1 MKLTLAD
8 AKPTISKVLSMASTD
23 SRVVDYIN
31 EAQERLIYKGK
42 WASTYA
48 RYKVST
54 DDGTIT
60 WPRQLETIESLI
72 VDEIPGVVRNDWFEF
87 LESGPGLIDSTS
99 SVGRQLI
106 DRAEAVTFSDL
117 TGSDKR
123 LRVYSSVSAD
133 VGKKLLFQGYD
144 ESGEWIRTQVD
155 GVYVDGEYITL
166 TSGYVDSVNLFSSV
180 VGVQKPIT
188 EGNVKVHEYDTT
200 KSTQRSIAEYEP
212 LETSPTY
219 RRSII
224 PGITKATDVVVVGKL
239 RYLPA
244 KNDIDWLF
252 INNLPALKMMVTAIR
267 KEENNIIDE
276 ATFAEAK
283 AIQMLNEQ
291 LMHHLGDGA
300 VAVPKMA
307 SPNVWGGGINNL
319 I

>member
-42 WASTYA
+42 SASTYA

-180 VGVQKPIT
+180 V
-188 EGNVKVHEYDTT
+188 
-200 KSTQRSIAEYEP
+200 
-212 LETSPTY
+212 
-219 RRSII
+219 
-224 PGITKATDVVVVGKL
+224 
-239 RYLPA
+239 
-244 KNDIDWLF
+244 
-252 INNLPALKMMVTAIR
+252 
-267 KEENNIIDE
+267 
-276 ATFAEAK
+276 
-283 AIQMLNEQ
+283 
-291 LMHHLGDGA
+291 
-300 VAVPKMA
+300 
-307 SPNVWGGGINNL
+307 
-319 I
+319 